1 MMNASEEGFYHES
14 EEKEEKGDGT
24 MSAYTQ
30 NFVYEVG
37 KKKQIEKDPSIIS
50 QERLKA
56 IKAIVE
62 KYRSSKK

>member
-1 MMNASEEGFYHES
+1 MSNEYSYN
-14 EEKEEKGDGT
+14 KCDKKQEKGDGT

-37 KKKQIEKDPSIIS
+37 KRKPAAKDESVIS

-56 IKAIVE
+56 IKEAVK
-62 KYRSSKK
+62 KYRSAKK